1 MLPYTED
8 ISVQIDKSHIFQ
20 NELYSKSKV
29 QNALRE
35 LCFDFDDFRTFKEK
49 IEITQK
55 LRQNTPMLKPD
66 KALLFLI
73 IKITLTR

>member
-35 LCFDFDDFRTFKEK
+35 LCFDFDD
-49 IEITQK
+49 
-55 LRQNTPMLKPD
+55 TPMLKPD